1 MAKARTPAQNGD
13 VNWPEVLKKYRFSK
27 NMKQAS
33 LAEDLNVTQA
43 MISRWESGAIAP
55 GRDMQGR
62 ILAMVEQETLA
73 TPMVGWRQF
82 VTDQP
87 AIAAVI
93 DPDGRIETVSV
104 GLIRETGIGRAD
116 MEGQR
121 IDGVFSGDLLKLFSW
136 LSTIGFFDERVET
149 VESADRY
156 CIHRPDGAEDSF
168 CVHNMHWWRRG
179 EDRRPRW
186 ILTGARVDEAEF
198 EALREEFG
206 AQARIMPVD

>member
-1 MAKARTPAQNGD
+1 MAQAPGKSENADIDWPA
-13 VNWPEVLKKYRFSK
+13 VLKKYRFSK

-55 GRDMQGR
+55 GRDMQER
-62 ILAMVEQETLA
+62 ILAMVAQETLS

-93 DPDGRIETVSV
+93 DPDGQIETVSV
-104 GLIRETGIGRAD
+104 GMIRETGIARGD
-116 MEGQR
+116 FEGQR
-121 IDGVFSGDLLKLFSW
+121 IDEVFSGDLLKLFSW
-136 LSTIGFFDERVET
+136 LSTTGFFDERVET
-149 VESADRY
+149 VESAERY
-156 CIHRPDGAEDSF
+156 CFHRPDGAEDSF

-186 ILTGARVDEAEF
+186 ILTGARVDEAELD
-198 EALREEFG
+198 ALREEFG
-206 AQARIMPVD
+206 GQARIMPVD